1 MTILERKKIK
11 HKTCLPDFI
20 CLAAHKAADAEA
32 AATALFR
39 WNTRTTSCGRA
50 MIFITSRTARR
61 GPRGQKAG

>member
-1 MTILERKKIK
+1 MTILKRKTN
-11 HKTCLPDFI
+11 KTCLPDFI
-20 CLAAHKAADAEA
+20 YLAAHKAADAEA

-50 MIFITSRTARR
+50 MIFTTSRTARQ